1 LITLSEEASKNLL
14 LDRWRMTRVGC
25 MLSCEKIDDASIS
38 DPDLNWSNKLNSIA
52 PMISIL
58 VILLLAILFSLA
70 WRDQPVPGGQEPARP
85 ETTLLRRERRP
96 TPGTAGPSRRELS
109 FGSDSK

>member
-1 LITLSEEASKNLL
+1 MNGSRLYVACDRIPYDTKDRLITLSEEASKNLL

-25 MLSCEKIDDASIS
+25 MLSYEKIDDASIS
-38 DPDLNWSNKLNSIA
+38 DPDLKWSNKLNSIA

-70 WRDQPVPGGQEPARP
+70 RCDIASSQG
-85 ETTLLRRERRP
+85 L
-96 TPGTAGPSRRELS
+96 
-109 FGSDSK
+109 FC